1 MQEGDIIPSSVAQW
15 DCTKNNNNTLLLPAK
30 AGYCFSSDSKRK
42 TLDYSLVFWGFS
54 VYLKCCGGARDWMGR
69 GKVSQH
75 VEVLIRWSGAQ
86 QITDLKDE
94 SENVQTHSWYLVKG
108 KL

>member
-15 DCTKNNNNTLLLPAK
+15 DCTEKKNKNTLLLPAK

-54 VYLKCCGGARDWMGR
+54 VYLKCCAVG
-69 GKVSQH
+69 
-75 VEVLIRWSGAQ
+75 
-86 QITDLKDE
+86 
-94 SENVQTHSWYLVKG
+94 VQRTEWGEEKFHST
-108 KL
+108 